1 MLIRNCTGGIVFAG
15 DKVLMI
21 ENDKHEWA
29 FPKGVIRVN
38 QEITEVVVRRVK
50 LETDVDAKVLAPCGK
65 THYEFYSITRRK
77 PVHNN
82 ISWFIMKAD
91 EDVKPT
97 ANKEE
102 NILSAKFF
110 DIQVAMDKVTYSQD
124 KSLLLMAYQKYKEL
138 S

>member
-1 MLIRNCTGGIVFAG
+1 MLIRNCTGGIVFNG

-21 ENDKHEWA
+21 ETDKHEWA

-38 QEITEVVVRRVK
+38 HKLTEVVVRRVK
-50 LETDVDAKVLAPCGK
+50 LETGVDAKVVAPCGK

-82 ISWFIMKAD
+82 ISWFIMKSD
-91 EDVKPT
+91 DVKPV

-102 NILSAKFF
+102 NILNAKFF
-110 DIQVAMDKVTYSQD
+110 DIQVAMERVTYSQD

-138 S
+138 G

>member
-38 QEITEVVVRRVK
+38 QKITEVVVRRVK

-91 EDVKPT
+91 EDAKPT

-110 DIQVAMDKVTYSQD
+110 DIQVAMNKVTYSQD